1 MYVWP
6 LHEDIAELQ
15 LRWWQC
21 SGSNLAVAGES
32 GSASEAEAAATEVIV
47 FVAEENVIVENSG
60 KAAEEGDDDYAKAA
74 CATVPQCAATARN
87 GRESLLFRSN
97 SSLLVAINVD
107 VTKAVRL
114 PHSK

>member
-32 GSASEAEAAATEVIV
+32 GSTSEAEAAATEVIV

-60 KAAEEGDDDYAKAA
+60 KAAEEGDEGSVRRLSAPLLRATA
-74 CATVPQCAATARN
+74 TRAFCLEATVVCW
-87 GRESLLFRSN
+87 
-97 SSLLVAINVD
+97 
-107 VTKAVRL
+107 
-114 PHSK
+114 

>member
-1 MYVWP
+1 MREMYVQP

-21 SGSNLAVAGES
+21 SGSNLVVAGES
-32 GSASEAEAAATEVIV
+32 GSASKAEAAATEVIV

-74 CATVPQCAATARN
+74 YATVCRHCAQRPREPSVQKQQQFAGSYQR
-87 GRESLLFRSN
+87 GRY
-97 SSLLVAINVD
+97 
-107 VTKAVRL
+107 
-114 PHSK
+114 

>member
-1 MYVWP
+1 MWP

-60 KAAEEGDDDYAKAA
+60 KASEEGNFKSISMYAYVTNV
-74 CATVPQCAATARN
+74 C
-87 GRESLLFRSN
+87 
-97 SSLLVAINVD
+97 VA
-107 VTKAVRL
+107 
-114 PHSK
+114 PS

>member
-1 MYVWP
+1 M
-6 LHEDIAELQ
+6 
-15 LRWWQC
+15 
-21 SGSNLAVAGES
+21 
-32 GSASEAEAAATEVIV
+32 IV

-74 CATVPQCAATARN
+74 CAATAPQCAATARN

>member
-1 MYVWP
+1 MREIYVQP

-32 GSASEAEAAATEVIV
+32 GSTSEAEAAATEVIV

-74 CATVPQCAATARN
+74 CAVRRLSVPHHCAQRPREPSVQKQQQFAGSYQR
-87 GRESLLFRSN
+87 GRY
-97 SSLLVAINVD
+97 
-107 VTKAVRL
+107 
-114 PHSK
+114 